1 MFSALKP
8 DLLNAKQRTALLL
21 ISLFYIIA
29 GIAHLILVPAFVS
42 ITPSWVPNPSLV
54 IGVTGVLE
62 IWGAL
67 ALYVPSLRKLAGL
80 MLALYAV
87 CVFPANINHALLDL
101 GFYGVPVSDL
111 GPIYHVPRLL
121 AQPVLV
127 WWALFASG
135 WLSWPFDLKRAVQ
148 R

>member
-1 MFSALKP
+1 MFAVLK
-8 DLLNAKQRTALLL
+8 LNPLDIKQRAALVL

-42 ITPSWVPNPSLV
+42 ITPNWVPNPTLV

-101 GFYGVPVSDL
+101 GFYGLPVSEL
-111 GPIYHVPRLL
+111 GPLYHVPRLL

-135 WLSWPFDLKRAVQ
+135 WLAWPFGVKRSP
-148 R
+148 